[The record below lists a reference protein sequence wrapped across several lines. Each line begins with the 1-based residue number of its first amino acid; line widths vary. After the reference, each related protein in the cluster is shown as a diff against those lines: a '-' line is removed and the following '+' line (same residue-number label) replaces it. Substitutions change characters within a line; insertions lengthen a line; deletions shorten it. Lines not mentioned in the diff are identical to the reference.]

1 MLQRMR
7 EGAQGLGAKII
18 VGIICFVLVVFGFG
32 AFNFLSENEPRAAS
46 VNDDEITVRELQ
58 IETQRQ
64 KRNLQSRM
72 GDEVDPELIDNLVS
86 QQTVLDSL
94 INRTLLRQTAE
105 ELALV
110 GLAESFRKEL
120 IDNPNFQVEG
130 VFNQSMYRS
139 TLQNLGYSPQSF
151 QSAMETDAQL
161 SQLVEVYQDT
171 AFTTGRELRDAASM
185 LNQTRDVAYMIIDG
199 AMFED
204 RVGVSETEIV
214 DFYEMHTDQFVTE
227 ESFDLAYV
235 EFSDHDRRNEIDI
248 SVEDVRSAYESAKAA
263 SESNDRRRASH
274 ILLEVNENRSL
285 VVALEEMSNI
295 RSRVIG
301 GEDFSTLAKELSED
315 PGSGSAGGDLGVAG
329 RGAFVSDFED
339 VLWSLA
345 TGDVSLPFQT
355 EFGVHLVKLVEIE
368 AVEFPSFDDEQS
380 AMRETLLTERAG
392 RLFEERLAA
401 VDKLAFEETDSL
413 QPIADTHALEIKTV
427 EGLTRSEGAGVFAST
442 KVRQRVLE
450 IDVID
455 NGFNSRPILIEDTHA
470 VVVRLVDRTAS
481 KQRSLNEVREQI
493 IAQLKQDKVD
503 EQVLTMVRDTVVR
516 LENEE
521 SASDV
526 AARVG
531 ATWVRS
537 DDATRAV
544 DNVPTPILQQAFEL
558 AVPGERSRSVGETQL
573 EDGKRAIVLVTNA
586 NLGDFG
592 ATTEFERLQLTDQ
605 LTDFF
610 GQRDF
615 EGLIQTL
622 RSDASIET
630 GVTVTAN

>member
-1 MLQRMR
+1 MR
-7 EGAQGLGAKII
+7 DGAQGLGAKIL

-32 AFNFLSENEPRAAS
+32 AFNFLADNEPRAAS
-46 VNDDEITVRELQ
+46 VNDDEITMRELE
-58 IETQRQ
+58 IETQRR

-94 INRTLLRQTAE
+94 INRTLLRQNAE

-110 GLAESFRKEL
+110 GMAESFRKEL
-120 IDNPNFQVEG
+120 ADNPNFQVDG
-130 VFNQSMYRS
+130 VFNQSIYRS

-185 LNQTRDVAYMIIDG
+185 LNQTRDVAYMIIDA

-204 RVGVSETEIV
+204 RIEVSETEIA

-427 EGLTRSEGAGVFAST
+427 EGLTRSEGVGVFAST

-544 DNVPTPILQQAFEL
+544 DNVPTPILQRAFEL

>member
-1 MLQRMR
+1 MLQKMR
-7 EGAQGLGAKII
+7 DGAQGLGAKII

-32 AFNFLSENEPRAAS
+32 AFNFLAENEPRAAS
-46 VNDDEITVRELQ
+46 VNDDEITVRELE

-72 GDEVDPELIDNLVS
+72 GDEVSPELIDNLVS

-105 ELALV
+105 DLALV

-120 IDNPNFQVEG
+120 IDNPNFQVDG
-130 VFNQSMYRS
+130 VFNQSIYRS

-185 LNQTRDVAYMIIDG
+185 LNQTRDVAYMIIDA

-204 RVGVSETEIV
+204 RVGVSETEIA

-315 PGSGSAGGDLGVAG
+315 PGSGGAGGDLGVAG

-339 VLWSLA
+339 VLWSLT

-368 AVEFPSFDDEQS
+368 TVEFPSFDDEQS
-380 AMRETLLTERAG
+380 AMRETLLTDRAE

-427 EGLTRSEGAGVFAST
+427 EGLTRSEGVGVFAST

-503 EQVLTMVRDTVVR
+503 EQVLTMVRDMVVR

-615 EGLIQTL
+615 EGLIRTL

>member
-1 MLQRMR
+1 MLQKMR
-7 EGAQGLGAKII
+7 DGAQGLGAKII

-32 AFNFLSENEPRAAS
+32 AFNFLAENEPRAAS
-46 VNDDEITVRELQ
+46 VNDDEITVRELE

-72 GDEVDPELIDNLVS
+72 GDEVSPELIDNLVS

-105 ELALV
+105 DLALV

-120 IDNPNFQVEG
+120 IDNPNFQVDG
-130 VFNQSMYRS
+130 VFNQSIYRS

-185 LNQTRDVAYMIIDG
+185 LNQTRDVAYMIIDT

-204 RVGVSETEIV
+204 RVGVSETEIA

-427 EGLTRSEGAGVFAST
+427 EGLTRSEGVGVFAST

>member
-1 MLQRMR
+1 MLQKMR
-7 EGAQGLGAKII
+7 DGAQGLGAKII

-32 AFNFLSENEPRAAS
+32 AFNFLAENEPRAAS
-46 VNDDEITVRELQ
+46 VNDDEITVRELE

-72 GDEVDPELIDNLVS
+72 GDEVSPELIDNLVS

-105 ELALV
+105 DLALV

-120 IDNPNFQVEG
+120 IDNPNFQVDG
-130 VFNQSMYRS
+130 VFNQSIYRS

-185 LNQTRDVAYMIIDG
+185 LNQTRDVAYMIIDA
-199 AMFED
+199 AMVED
-204 RVGVSETEIV
+204 RVGVSETEIA

-427 EGLTRSEGAGVFAST
+427 EGLTRSEGVGVFAST

>member
-1 MLQRMR
+1 MR
-7 EGAQGLGAKII
+7 DGAQGLGAKII

-32 AFNFLSENEPRAAS
+32 AFNFLAENEPRAAS
-46 VNDDEITVRELQ
+46 VNDDEITVRELE

-72 GDEVDPELIDNLVS
+72 GDEVSPELIDNLVS

-105 ELALV
+105 DLALV

-120 IDNPNFQVEG
+120 IDNPNFQVDG
-130 VFNQSMYRS
+130 VFNQSIYRS

-185 LNQTRDVAYMIIDG
+185 LNQTRDVAYMIIDA

-204 RVGVSETEIV
+204 RVGVSETEIA

-427 EGLTRSEGAGVFAST
+427 EGLTRSEGVGVFAST

>member
-1 MLQRMR
+1 MR
-7 EGAQGLGAKII
+7 DGAQGLGAKII

-32 AFNFLSENEPRAAS
+32 AFNFLAENEPRAAS
-46 VNDDEITVRELQ
+46 VNDDEITVRELE

-72 GDEVDPELIDNLVS
+72 GDEVSPELIDNLVS

-105 ELALV
+105 DLALV

-120 IDNPNFQVEG
+120 IDNPNFQVDG
-130 VFNQSMYRS
+130 VFNQSIYRS

-185 LNQTRDVAYMIIDG
+185 LNQTRDVAYMIIDA

-427 EGLTRSEGAGVFAST
+427 EGLTRSEGVGVFAST

>member
-1 MLQRMR
+1 MLQKMR
-7 EGAQGLGAKII
+7 DGAQGLGAKII

-32 AFNFLSENEPRAAS
+32 AFNFLAENEPRAAS
-46 VNDDEITVRELQ
+46 VNDDEITVRELE

-72 GDEVDPELIDNLVS
+72 GDEVSPELIDNLVS

-105 ELALV
+105 DLSLV

-120 IDNPNFQVEG
+120 IDNPNFQVDG
-130 VFNQSMYRS
+130 VFNQSIYRS

-185 LNQTRDVAYMIIDG
+185 LNQTRDVAYMIIDA

-204 RVGVSETEIV
+204 RVGVSETEIA

>member
-1 MLQRMR
+1 MR
-7 EGAQGLGAKII
+7 DGAQGLGAKII

-32 AFNFLSENEPRAAS
+32 AFNFLAENEPRAAS
-46 VNDDEITVRELQ
+46 VNDDEITVRELE

-72 GDEVDPELIDNLVS
+72 GDEVSPELIDNLVS

-105 ELALV
+105 DLALV

-120 IDNPNFQVEG
+120 IDNPNFQVDG
-130 VFNQSMYRS
+130 VFNQSIYRS

-151 QSAMETDAQL
+151 QSAMETDSQL

-185 LNQTRDVAYMIIDG
+185 LNQTRDVAYMIIDA

-204 RVGVSETEIV
+204 RVGVSETEIA

-427 EGLTRSEGAGVFAST
+427 EGLTRSEGVGVFAST

-544 DNVPTPILQQAFEL
+544 DNVPTPILQRAFEL

>member
-1 MLQRMR
+1 MR
-7 EGAQGLGAKII
+7 DGAQGLGAKII

-32 AFNFLSENEPRAAS
+32 AFNFLAENEPRAAS
-46 VNDDEITVRELQ
+46 VNDDEITVRELE

-72 GDEVDPELIDNLVS
+72 GDEVSPELIDNLVS

-105 ELALV
+105 DLALV
-110 GLAESFRKEL
+110 GLAGSYRKEL
-120 IDNPNFQVEG
+120 IDTPNFQVDG
-130 VFNQSMYRS
+130 VFNQSIYRS

-185 LNQTRDVAYMIIDG
+185 LNQTRDVAYMIIDA

-204 RVGVSETEIV
+204 RVGVSETEIA

-248 SVEDVRSAYESAKAA
+248 SIEDVRSAYESAKAA

-368 AVEFPSFDDEQS
+368 AVEFPSFEDEQS
-380 AMRETLLTERAG
+380 SMREIILMERAG

>member
-1 MLQRMR
+1 MR
-7 EGAQGLGAKII
+7 DGAQGLGAKII

-32 AFNFLSENEPRAAS
+32 AFNFLTENEPRAAS
-46 VNDDEITVRELQ
+46 VNDDEITVRELE

-72 GDEVDPELIDNLVS
+72 GDEVSPELIDNLVS

-105 ELALV
+105 DLALV

-120 IDNPNFQVEG
+120 IDNPNFQVDG
-130 VFNQSMYRS
+130 VFNQSIYRS

-185 LNQTRDVAYMIIDG
+185 LNQTRDVAYMIIDT

-204 RVGVSETEIV
+204 RVGVSETEIA

-427 EGLTRSEGAGVFAST
+427 EGLTRSEGVGVFAST

>member
-1 MLQRMR
+1 MR
-7 EGAQGLGAKII
+7 DGAQGLGAKII

-32 AFNFLSENEPRAAS
+32 AFNFFAGNEPRAAS
-46 VNDDEITVRELQ
+46 VNDDEITVRELE

-64 KRNLQSRM
+64 KRNLLSRM
-72 GDEVDPELIDNLVS
+72 GDEVDPKLIDNLVG
-86 QQTVLDSL
+86 QQAVLDSL

-120 IDNPNFQVEG
+120 VDNPSFQVDG
-130 VFNQSMYRS
+130 VFNPSIYRS

-161 SQLVEVYQDT
+161 SQLVEIYQDT

-248 SVEDVRSAYESAKAA
+248 SIEDVRSAYESAKAA
-263 SESNDRRRASH
+263 SKSNDRRRASH

-285 VVALEEMSNI
+285 VVALEEMSDI
-295 RSRVIG
+295 RSRVLS

-315 PGSGSAGGDLGVAG
+315 PGSGGAGGDLGVAG

-339 VLWSLA
+339 VLWSLT

-368 AVEFPSFDDEQS
+368 TVEFPSFDAEQS
-380 AMRETLLTERAG
+380 AMRETLLTDRAE

-427 EGLTRSEGAGVFAST
+427 KGLTRSEGVGVFSNI
-442 KVRQRVLE
+442 KVRQGVLE

-470 VVVRLVDRTAS
+470 VVARLVDRTAS
-481 KQRSLNEVREQI
+481 KQRPLNEVREQV
-493 IAQLKQDKVD
+493 IAQLKHDKAD
-503 EQVLTMVRDTVVR
+503 EQVLTAIRDTVVR

-526 AARVG
+526 AARMG

-558 AVPGERSRSVGETQL
+558 AAPGERSRSVGETQL
-573 EDGKRAIVLVTNA
+573 EDGNRAIVLVTNA

-592 ATTEFERLQLTDQ
+592 ATTEFERLQLSDQ

-615 EGLIQTL
+615 EGLMQTL

-630 GVTVTAN
+630 GVTVAAN

>member
-1 MLQRMR
+1 MR
-7 EGAQGLGAKII
+7 DGAQGLGAKVL

-32 AFNFLSENEPRAAS
+32 AFNFLAENEPRAAS
-46 VNDDEITVRELQ
+46 VNGDEITVRELQ

-64 KRNLQSRM
+64 KRNLQSSM
-72 GDEVDPELIDNLVS
+72 GDEVDPNLIDNLVS
-86 QQTVLDSL
+86 QQAVLDSL

-120 IDNPNFQVEG
+120 IDNPNFQVDG

-161 SQLVEVYQDT
+161 SQLVDVYQDT
-171 AFTTGRELRDAASM
+171 AFTTEHELRDAASM
-185 LNQTRDVAYMIIDG
+185 LNQTRDVAYMIIDA
-199 AMFED
+199 AMFEEG
-204 RVGVSETEIV
+204 VGVSETEIA

-235 EFSDHDRRNEIDI
+235 EFSDHDSRNEIDI
-248 SVEDVRSAYESAKAA
+248 SMEDVRSAYESAKAA

-285 VVALEEMSNI
+285 VEALEEMSDI
-295 RSRVIG
+295 RSRVLG

-339 VLWSLA
+339 VLWSLT

-355 EFGVHLVKLVEIE
+355 EFGVHLVKLVAVE

-380 AMRETLLTERAG
+380 AIRETLLTERAE

-413 QPIADTHALEIKTV
+413 QPIADAHALEIKTV
-427 EGLTRSEGAGVFAST
+427 EGLTRSEGVGVFSSM
-442 KVRQRVLE
+442 KVRQGMLE

-455 NGFNSRPILIEDTHA
+455 NGFNSRPILLEDTHA
-470 VVVRLVDRTAS
+470 VVARLVDRTAS
-481 KQRSLNEVREQI
+481 KQKSLNEVREQI
-493 IAQLKQDKVD
+493 VAQLKRDKTD
-503 EQVLTMVRDTVVR
+503 EQVVTMIHDTVVR

-537 DDATRAV
+537 DDATRAA
-544 DNVPTPILQQAFEL
+544 DSVPTPILQRAFEL
-558 AVPGERSRSVGETQL
+558 AAPGERSRSVGETQL

-586 NLGDFG
+586 SLGDFG

-622 RSDASIET
+622 RSDASIDT
-630 GVTVTAN
+630 GMTVTAN

>member
-1 MLQRMR
+1 MR
-7 EGAQGLGAKII
+7 DGAQGLGAKII

-72 GDEVDPELIDNLVS
+72 GDEVSPELIDNLVS

-105 ELALV
+105 DLALV

-120 IDNPNFQVEG
+120 IDNPNFQVDG
-130 VFNQSMYRS
+130 VFNQSIYRS

-185 LNQTRDVAYMIIDG
+185 LNQTRDVAYMIIDT

-204 RVGVSETEIV
+204 RVGVSETEIA

-427 EGLTRSEGAGVFAST
+427 EGLTRSEGVGVFAST

-503 EQVLTMVRDTVVR
+503 EQVLTMVRDSVVR

-544 DNVPTPILQQAFEL
+544 DNVPTPGI
-558 AVPGERSRSVGETQL
+558 
-573 EDGKRAIVLVTNA
+573 RARGTW
-586 NLGDFG
+586 
-592 ATTEFERLQLTDQ
+592 R
-605 LTDFF
+605 
-610 GQRDF
+610 
-615 EGLIQTL
+615 
-622 RSDASIET
+622 
-630 GVTVTAN
+630 TVAICR